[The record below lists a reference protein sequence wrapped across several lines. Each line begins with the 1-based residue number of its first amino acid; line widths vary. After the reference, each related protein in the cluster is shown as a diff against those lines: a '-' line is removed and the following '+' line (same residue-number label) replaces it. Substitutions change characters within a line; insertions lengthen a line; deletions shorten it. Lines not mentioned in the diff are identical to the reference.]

1 LSRVLVTGAT
11 GFIGRQALAPL
22 RERGFEVHAVA
33 RRPGKDDDVTW
44 HKADLL
50 EPGEAERV
58 VDAARPTHLL
68 HFAWFASHGEYWTSL
83 ENVRWVEA
91 SLRLLRAFHER
102 GGARA
107 VFVGTCAEYDW
118 DYGWCS
124 EDVTP
129 LRPRTLYGVS
139 KNALRLVVDAFA
151 GQTGLSAAW
160 GRIFFLYGPHEHPA
174 RLVSSVSRA
183 LIAGEPAPATHD
195 RHVRDFL
202 HVADVADAFAAL
214 LASDVVGAVNVGSGE
229 PRTVMSVLREIGD
242 ISQRPDLLQTGAV
255 EAPPSDPLLLVA
267 DIRRLRNEVVWR
279 PARTF
284 EQGIAET
291 VDWWRRNRA
300 AAAAGPAQG
309 QLRPK

>member
-1 LSRVLVTGAT
+1 MTGAT

-33 RRPGKDDDVTW
+33 RRRGEDGDATW
-44 HKADLL
+44 HEADLL

-68 HFAWFASHGEYWTSL
+68 HFAWFAVHSEYWVSL

-91 SLRLLRAFHER
+91 SLRLLRAFHGR

-107 VFVGTCAEYDW
+107 VFAGTCAEYDW

-139 KNALRLVVDAFA
+139 KNALREVVDAFA
-151 GQTGLSAAW
+151 SQTGLSTAW
-160 GRIFFLYGPHEHPA
+160 GRIFFLYGPYEHPA

-183 LIAGEPAPATHD
+183 LVAGEPAPASHG

-202 HVADVADAFAAL
+202 HVADAADAFAAL
-214 LASDVVGAVNVGSGE
+214 LASDVLGAVNVASGE
-229 PRTVMSVLREIGD
+229 PRTIMSVLKVVGD
-242 ISQRPDLLQTGAV
+242 VVQRPDLLQIATL
-255 EAPPSDPLLLVA
+255 EASPNDPPFLVA
-267 DIRRLRNEVVWR
+267 DIRRLRNEVAWR
-279 PARTF
+279 PTRTF

-291 VDWWRRNRA
+291 VEWWR
-300 AAAAGPAQG
+300 
-309 QLRPK
+309 